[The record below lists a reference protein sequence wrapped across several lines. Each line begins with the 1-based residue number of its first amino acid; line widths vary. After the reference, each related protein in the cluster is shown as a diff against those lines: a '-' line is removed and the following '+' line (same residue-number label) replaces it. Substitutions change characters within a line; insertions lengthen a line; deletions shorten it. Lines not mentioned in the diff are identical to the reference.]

1 MSRNARSEIADGEKK
16 EKFTNLKI
24 ESSRRPII
32 ALPTVDLA
40 ATRKTLITLA
50 PQFQISRNA
59 HRARELFMR
68 KENVAFP

>member
-32 ALPTVDLA
+32 ALATVDLA
-40 ATRKTLITLA
+40 ATRKILITLA
-50 PQFQISRNA
+50 PQFPNFSERAPRSRVVYA
-59 HRARELFMR
+59 
-68 KENVAFP
+68 